1 TESSD
6 LLGGF
11 KPVDARV
18 PAGELSVRFVELFG
32 ATFSRKRNVKFE
44 ESVRKAV
51 QEGRW
56 KRAVILWKEAIR
68 LAKERIEGRVA
79 EGVEEYVLCFLG
91 GRRGQMD
98 GPRKRRKVDDR
109 MLQASQAAWEMFE
122 RDVDEF
128 DIQHTQ
134 DQGKFAFDFVEGP
147 LVRALRL
154 GHWVLLDEINL
165 ASSETLEC
173 VAALLNGPSA
183 SITLT
188 EKGSLEAVHRH
199 PDFRL
204 FACMN
209 PATDVGKKDLP
220 PNIRAR
226 FTEIDVPLPDQDRE
240 TLLHIVH
247 QYIGHCAVGDKA
259 AIMDVAEFYAAVKK
273 LVDERQL
280 ADGADR
286 RPHFSMRTLARALT
300 FAADVA
306 PSYGLRRALW
316 EGCLMAFTMVLA
328 GQSATIVIGL
338 AQKHILAGMR
348 NPKSVLSME
357 PAPPSSRSIN
367 DFVKFGPFYLER
379 GPLPEDPMED
389 YIMTPS
395 VEKKLVDLARIIL
408 TRRFP
413 VLIEGPTSSGKTS
426 AVQYLARRTGHH
438 FIRINN
444 HEHTDIQ
451 EYIGSYVSDPVTG
464 KLVFKD
470 GLLVHALRHGHW
482 IVLDELNLAPTEVLE
497 ALNRLLDDNRELV
510 ISETHEVVRPH
521 PHFMLFA
528 TQNPPGLYGGRK
540 VLSRAF
546 RNRFLEVHFQDVPQ
560 AELEVILC
568 QRCRIAPSYG
578 QRIVSVFHELQQRRQ
593 VGRVFESK
601 QGFATLRDLFRWAGR
616 DAVGYQELA
625 ENGYMLLAERA
636 RREEDK
642 LVVKEVIESVM
653 KVRIDEMALYDLH
666 RSKEF
671 EAYIGCPVPSSSQ
684 VIWTYAMRRLFVLVA
699 RALRFNEP
707 VLLVGETGS
716 GKTSVCQLYAEV
728 ISKHLHTLS
737 CHQNTETADAI
748 GGLRPARSR
757 FSLDPRTFQ
766 DAVSVLGRAGLLEV
780 PSDAQGLLARAD
792 EVLQTDIE
800 DSLRTSLLEL
810 RSTLLKSQ
818 ALFQWDDGPLLR
830 AMREGDVF
838 LLDEISLADDSVL
851 ERLNSVLEP
860 ERTIVLAERGGIGGE
875 YPVIHAAE
883 TFKLLATMNPGGD
896 YGKKE
901 LSPALRNRFTEI
913 WVPPV
918 DNPQDL
924 TIIINNSWRHEKL
937 RPFTAPLLAF
947 CHWLR
952 ARLDDNTVCTLR
964 DILAWV
970 AFSNAVFTRLEDAIH
985 VNEIFTVT
993 YSPESLQNLRNESAC
1008 KLDELVPY
1016 VENPSF
1022 TYDPSLYMQFGQFA
1036 IPRGPEVVSIDGFNL
1051 NAPTTRENVIR
1062 VARACQLEK
1071 PILLEGSPGV
1081 GKTSLVAALA
1091 KLAGYR
1097 LCRINLSDQTDL
1109 IDLFGSDLPA
1119 ESGAPGEFVW
1129 KDAEFLRA
1137 MQEGHWV
1144 LLDEMNLAPQTVLE
1158 GLNAILD
1165 HRGTV
1170 FVPELG
1176 RTFVRHPSFR
1186 VFAAQNPL
1194 HQGGGR
1200 KGLPKSFLDRF
1211 TKVYVKELTP
1221 EDLFII
1227 CREQLSGFDDQLL
1240 QGMITFNTLLSRAV
1254 VQQRL
1259 FGREGSPWE
1268 FNLRDIIRWVELLR
1282 ASGISDH
1289 PRHFLRTIYLS
1300 RFRDVEDRRKAQAI
1314 FNQVFPTPTSELLD
1328 TYIPPPIISFSHV
1341 QIGHFSAS
1349 RGNVVQQFRPT
1360 DFLQAHSAA
1369 LETIW
1374 ACIARSWPVIVTGQR
1389 DIGKTSLIRT
1399 LADLSGNHLDE
1410 VSVTGATDTSDILGG
1425 FEQVDQSAKMTSIVT
1440 RILELTE
1447 DIMRSIPGVKHRYPG
1462 QATLRNEMSSSPKT
1476 RITVLQAAS
1485 QLLAELSML
1494 ESNGPDFK
1502 PRWQRL
1508 HLAVLELSQAEVAAG
1523 RFEWVDGPLIQAM
1536 KKGHWLVLDA
1546 ANTCNP
1552 SVLDRL
1558 NSLCEPNGVLVL
1570 TERGLSR
1577 GEVEILKPHPN
1588 FRLFMT
1594 VDPQYGELSRAMR
1607 NRGLEVSLVPPFTR
1621 EDQYR
1626 VSAYHRLPNGVVSSH
1641 VDFEGRR
1648 RGILLNQGDEL
1659 STAIASANMT
1669 NDRISSMLATLAP
1682 VITTDVTSPL
1692 FTIVPFVMRALP
1704 RSVLPLLRH
1713 LLCTMP
1719 SASAIST
1726 IFGDPFLLDI
1736 TTALTRLWKEPI
1748 TGVARQL
1755 VDVLVSLR
1763 MLRGCTPVSN
1773 RYVLNRLM
1781 KSLVVDKVERGE
1793 QITALPVPVLPT
1805 VRDGKHSS
1813 NSLLKFRLLARTCA
1827 KASSVAQGDLSD
1839 RDVFDYSTAQVLAR
1853 YEGYERLKKPTASP
1867 RERFQTLALAT
1878 LPSSLIHGFEYMN
1891 VFNQIKSYLSDG
1903 FRKAELSPESAVSNS
1918 VSLLVELQAICEMRG
1933 HDPKIS
1939 SVAFARLIQIA
1950 LENHDDLRRFVPYQ
1964 HVIWTLENAAE
1975 IPENV
1980 VVTLLTLWLESLWN
1994 HEPTQTLNAEQYQDA
2009 FEGPSIIFRPTLLFS
2024 TLQKCTLTLDVSQ
2037 PNDRSI
2043 TFIPRTARSVHPAA
2057 LTISRPT
2064 MLHVPFPFPAI
2075 DSTLQPKLGDC
2086 KDLYIVHLKGLML
2099 AAQLSSSFS
2108 SFFDDHQ
2115 LQTLRRCRSGFSLDD
2130 TKTLLA
2136 TLDGAPFKPL
2146 RDAIQHLVP
2155 ALATDFAK
2163 APLTVA
2169 IARLGRCW
2177 VALSRVI
2184 LELIVP
2190 DIPLDPAAI
2199 LRRSTEFLQ
2208 EEIQTLTDQ
2217 ITLHGH
2223 LESRTVGN
2231 ETNPVISH
2239 LTVRAQ
2245 ERTALLQLRTG
2256 IPRQEQRIETELL
2269 LDGSIPIREASS
2281 PLRLGLRLARHAYG
2295 SAGTHL
2301 DNDSYVASLV
2311 AFPHIRSISTLL
2323 QAPISV
2329 GSGLPQRTT
2338 GDQAAWFHKPGV
2350 VFTSYEQA
2358 FRLWAIDRTRDEKKE
2373 QDLGSLYR
2381 GGTSSHD
2388 VDEEAEMEREFLEL
2402 FPTFED
2408 GLLDERSSAGAA
2420 KGASH
2425 HLSAQHR
2432 HQLLVLHLQLM
2443 DIDETH
2449 PYDSEEIRRSAL
2461 RSCLEAN
2468 IMSCSD
2474 LLDRD
2479 TLHLQVS
2486 LLQEYLGVIRNSC
2499 STRTKTSNFYVDPN
2513 IFEAKKALKVARSLR
2528 SRIVTILREWP
2539 DQMILQHLLTRCDV
2553 VLALDLNSPV
2563 AKLLSALEN
2572 LLLQTEDWEMYA
2584 HREVSLTDDRQ
2595 AITNLIVEWRRLEL
2609 SSWKSLLDSQCQ
2621 LFVDAVAEYWFHL
2634 YELLIRGP
2642 LNAVGEDSGNLS
2654 KYLQQMPYL
2663 LDDFMRTS
2671 SLGQFHAR
2679 LKLLKSFETLIGHM
2693 LENSATQSTALRSV
2707 MPIVHF
2713 SWRFFHLYLP
2723 QLSQSLEDQ
2732 RRSLEKEV
2740 DTLIRL
2746 ASWREVN
2753 VQALKQSARKT
2764 HHQLYKVIR
2773 KFRDALRQPV
2783 AQKLSSLLIESTEGA
2798 RQPELLM
2805 CHRIHGHPFSRPFL
2819 PNTTISAPPSSAHL
2833 GNLVKLFGKFH
2844 SYVDGR
2850 IRRFL
2855 AQRTAYDVEQ
2865 LSINIIL
2872 RAKDLAGQT
2881 VPEGLN
2887 KEQREKYRKGLLT
2900 RKRKA
2905 WSDLL
2910 KELKR
2915 GGLAYRLKT
2924 DTASKLGDES
2934 WIRGQPLMPSSNI
2947 IAAERGEVYFDRLR
2961 GCLPVLRK
2969 ALLDHHSDINTRDL
2983 SRGICLTE
2991 SGFALALETRST
3003 LAHVLSNHAILQH
3016 QTSRLRA
3023 IADSSVLARIESLE
3037 KVEQLRLALSLT
3049 ASALEEL
3056 TEAIRVFGR
3065 TEETTDVAPLLHECQ
3080 ALSLLSHTS
3089 RDRVTDLLARGRSV
3103 MREILLGD
3111 EYTTV
3116 VEASHLLVSL
3126 PTRLDEMTSSFP
3138 HLAHVLV
3145 PTAQWVRDQGTFS
3158 FPEIS
3163 APHID
3168 PTSGIDTLINT
3179 LLVTV
3184 QNMLGKVPD
3193 LSSPTTTVSSSDQ
3206 PADNYIHNGAR
3217 DASVFTSLLDLP
3229 SITERISQVS
3239 AGLLLLP
3246 YEPLQAALKRMLP
3259 FLHYFLDFSGE
3270 LLENQARWTT
3280 ELLKLDYVVCSVLH
3294 TLATRGFCIPPETEG
3309 DETAKSEEGKGLEGT
3324 GIGEGAGAENV
3335 SKEIT
3340 DESQV
3345 EGLQGEGNDMEKGEG
3360 NGDENAIEMNEP
3372 FEGEMEDV
3380 EDDED
3385 GDGEEESPEDAEGP
3399 DEQLGKLDQA
3409 DPNKVD
3415 EKLWGDEPGEDGED
3429 QQEELQQD
3437 RSGQASDESNV
3448 VAKGRESAKS
3458 NKKEE
3463 ATKETTNT
3471 TDECEE
3477 EDEEDMQ
3484 EEERGSPNAAGAPM
3498 DEYIP
3503 DANTLDLPEDMN
3515 LDNDKEGGCESDM
3528 NESMAEVE
3536 DEDTPTD
3543 EDTRKP
3549 DINES
3554 HNPSTADDETYS
3566 NGGPPHATEEPM
3578 DEMDTDGGDEK
3589 QEANAV
3595 AQPDLMRDNGDAGMT
3610 GRSSQLQDSTT
3621 HAQKETASSHAQ
3633 EGTIGEESAAETE
3646 QRSSDA
3652 PASQPEPQV
3661 SSEPAPTQVIPE
3673 VGSDSDASRS
3683 GPAYAQRAPTSAPRS
3698 DPLRKLGD
3706 VLKEIQQ
3713 RFDEIFSA
3721 PEQTRPQERAPKSD
3735 DAEQVM
3741 YEHDENEDGIQALG
3755 HSTEEPVAKLKE
3767 LTLVEKNPEEHEVVA
3782 IDAPVSEI
3790 VEARD
3795 VAMEHLHAGR
3805 TAHQMDVDLE
3815 GAIAHTERDKAMQGA
3830 STQAPV
3836 DKFSTRTTEDE
3847 SEAELP
3853 SVTNEVVRATLES
3866 LTSSPDTA
3874 DVSAYI
3880 QLWTLYTSL
3889 IMPLSIALCESLR
3902 LILAPTLA
3910 TRLRGDFRTGK
3921 RLNMRRVIA
3930 WVASE
3935 YTKDRIWLRR
3945 VKPSARAYQVLLAVD
3960 DSASMRGGGG
3970 GAVHL
3975 AYQTVVLVAQA
3986 LGRLEAGEVGV
3997 ARFGAGW
4004 ELVRGFGEGARDWGS
4019 SPVLGGRVLSAL
4031 TILEGSLGVLETAR
4045 EAAGSRGATKDL
4057 WQLEIIISDGI
4068 CQEHERLRRALRRAR
4083 SMRVLVVFIVLDAL
4097 NEGSSTLLPDAS
4109 NTTATASSAA
4119 SGSQSSILAL
4129 NQVSYRQSPTTGQ
4142 MELTMERYL
4151 DSFPFEYYVVL
4162 RDVEALPRVLADTLR
4177 EFFEK
4182 LSTGEVALEY
4192 LRVLSRQAEYGEG
4205 TETRQVFDHIPSPR
4219 TRAWRDNWT
4228 TTTEVLARV
4237 WSHLF
4242 NRWLVFLAAVRPL
4255 KYSITMD
4262 SPPETNDVFSLS
4274 DQLLAERL
4282 HFVKEVPSSSSVL
4295 VRTSLTNTP
4304 FKIGFGN
4311 WGSVWLCRPK
4321 SSSRKQRDIE
4331 VAVKLVHR
4339 SKTPTTAARVRSLW
4353 NEMKIVRSF
4362 KHDPHPSIIPFHSFI
4377 ITPSYALITMAYLP
4391 TLVPVEVSE
4400 PRAREWFRSL
4410 LSGVHFLHTR
4420 GVVHNDIKPAN
4431 ILLSQA
4437 NVPVL
4442 VDFGFA
4448 EKYDVQSPKAFHS
4461 NLTYG
4466 TPEYLSPER
4475 ARGMPHDTRKSD
4487 VWSLGVTF
4495 FEILVGRTPFEYEE
4509 GEAFEKK
4516 EDLERYWDR
4525 TMRGKWVGSYSISKA
4540 IERFL
4545 KRMIVPN
4552 ADLRCTTTELLL
4564 DGYWEN
4570 PSLGMSNAK
4579 AGHTLRDVSKEK
4591 TKNKDKDTSMTRLL
4605 DISLPWSE
4613 SRSASR
4619 SPASA
4624 SRPVSRPESRMASRS
4639 MSRAGTA
4646 TPTSATRSRV
4656 PSCDSDEFT
4665 DFAKVD
4671 APADEPMSKSQPRLR
4686 TLPGITTRGQVPGQG
4701 RKLSTVQGSPV
4712 VKPVKRID
4720 ENVQQDPAAEKENT
4734 AHNRSANDSANAK
4747 SPRLLP
4753 LRSVSSL
4760 RKPLGP
4766 RQPSP
4771 RSGLGTTSPPTAAS
4785 PGAAEQERRRPLR
4798 QLSHSPDRHLVHRD
4812 SLTTAS
4818 SHAIGGVTTTRD
4830 ASPVHVALFPP
4841 TPTASTT
4848 TTTSASKQLS
4858 GRPPRSRAR
4867 ALVDLTGFARNV
4879 DLSAHG
4885 VGAGAASKRPPK
4897 VKSGRTRDQGAKGK
4911 YDIGV
4916 ENDSSA
4922 VSYTNVR
4929 AGVVTRKDVDKENLM
4944 RTTPPTI
4951 PARGQVFGDTVE
4963 SRVPF
4968 GTPGVQNQSQNQSH
4982 CQLSFH
4988 PLAKSTPKD
4997 HDVTNVSVSLSALAN
5012 LSIGTNVT
5020 RGSVKDRMMDWEKE
5034 RARLREMN
5042 RASTVLSR
5050 SCSDSVTTSVSDD
5063 INDPKDSDSE
5073 VEAEVEAEAEAQG
5086 HAIVMEHEP
5095 NPEVQKPDEVV
5106 KTGSNSHNKPELVG
5120 QKSMQTM
5127 HTATT
5132 MISSTSGLATSTLTG
5147 GSGPANAEKGQIE
5160 VAAIAV
5166 RASAQILSSCNG
5178 SLSALAP
5185 DQKTPG
5191 QDRQRVRK
5199 SVEVLKSVDDKG
5211 VRLYKSST
5219 LAQLT
5224 GRTTPAWCPT
5234 PEPIAIDF
5242 ESRRSGEGRFSWE
5255 NIRSEEE
5262 IAMDRMNLWI
5272 QSVEKVVEE
5281 TRQNFASTSIAEPT
5295 ALPLVPVS
5303 RSSSQNNHLRQSQRN
5318 NNNSNTTR
5326 SSRLPRR
5333 HLPANQIF
5341 AETTDPNAPLS
5352 PACGDLSMSFSY
5364 IDAPES
5370 SCPVLPTLS
5379 VLCQTPPRQRRATIS
5394 TRSPAEQRNKSGEDD
5409 MLSVGTPSKRREK
5422 SRSHGNLDRH
5432 IRDVAKLEMELN
5444 ANTSQ
5449 KQAAP
5454 RLSAVLDRNNLNDD
5468 LTASPYHVEPYPPRG
5483 SGEGQNVPPS
5493 PERRRLEG
5501 VYDRFLMAT
5510 TGVKRVGKGYQS
5522 DNFRPLQNTT
5532 PSDTGKLPA
5541 SHARTFGVFG
5551 TGKRQMPPPVSS
5563 DDVWCCPSSIDEL
5576 GFTTCSN
5583 TTGTAP
5589 RMSKDD
5595 SKNTAALVRR
5605 AIKAIVPG
5613 RTVSRR
5619 LSRTLVA

>member
-1 TESSD
+1 MTTTKELLGVLSRCLAEPSLTNIVADLFRPLLIDLCARWLERGSNEEEEKKFVAFCLLIENHEELFPVLYAFLRQPHLDRGPLAFVEGDLLSIPALDITRLQRLLLAYYRLLRGNRLLPSELLWPASALSALFASQTPHLDPAVKYLAIRCYALHTGMAEVERSKFEREVFGEEVEKGKKEFGMAYDPSGSGKEVVVDARVMPVLEMKRIHEVRSAMMIPHDFHALEEGDVSQSISESDLSPWVVNVHGVLMLKSSPTPIPPSQVVFTPSAVCALRSLSMHVSLRLPTLISSPPSSGKSLFLTHLASMLYPNVKDQIVTVYLADTSLDPRSLLGSYVSSPTRLGTFEWKDGVVVRAMKEGKWLVFEDIDKGSMEVLGLIKPLAESMGPGKWIGGRARIEVPNREKVYAAEGFAVFATRSVLLVGGTASGTKIPEPTFYGASKFSEVVVDVPSVKEVRMIVSERFPEIVPVVRRAIVRMWMAIMGVGTTVSVVPIGLRELEKFFTRMRSLVPSLDTAMEVDGGADEDEGGDGEGITLPSIFPNLAVREEMYLEARDVFFGGGVLTGPARAHQERVALVVAEHLGLDEDRRKWILQSRAPTFGVEKDVNGDTTDVRVGRARLPARAKKATVLITSPTRPFALHKPALRLLSRIATAVSFCEPILLTGETGTGKTSAITHLATLLRRPLVSLNLSHQTESSD

-44 ESVRKAV
+44 ESMRKAV

-79 EGVEEYVLCFLG
+79 EGVEEEAGVG
-91 GRRGQMD
+91 EMD

-134 DQGKFAFDFVEGP
+134 GQGKFAFDFVEGP
-147 LVRALRL
+147 LVRALRV
-154 GHWVLLDEINL
+154 GDWVLLDEINL

-173 VAALLNGPSA
+173 VTALLNGPTA

-188 EKGSLEAVHRH
+188 EKGSLEAVPRH

-226 FTEIDVPLPDQDRE
+226 FTEIDVPPPDQDRE

-259 AIMDVAEFYAAVKK
+259 TIMDVAEFYAAVKK
-273 LVDERQL
+273 LVDERRL
-280 ADGADR
+280 ADGADC

-306 PSYGLRRALW
+306 HSYGLRRALW
-316 EGCLMAFTMVLA
+316 EGCLMAFTMVLD
-328 GQSATIVIGL
+328 GQSATVVIGL

-357 PAPPSSRSIN
+357 PAPPPSRPIN

-528 TQNPPGLYGGRK
+528 TQNPPGLYAGRK

-653 KVRIDEMALYDLH
+653 KVRIDEMALYD
-666 RSKEF
+666 RRPSKEF

-728 ISKHLHTLS
+728 MSRHLHTLS
-737 CHQNTETADAI
+737 CHQNTETADVI
-748 GGLRPARSR
+748 GGLRPVRSR

-766 DAVSVLGRAGLLEV
+766 DAVAVLGRVGLLEV

-792 EVLQTDIE
+792 EVLKADIE

-818 ALFQWDDGPLLR
+818 ALFQWHDGPLLR

-924 TIIINNSWRHEKL
+924 TIIVNNSWRHEKL
-937 RPFTAPLLAF
+937 RPFTEPLLAF

-970 AFSNAVFTRLEDAIH
+970 AFSNAVFTRREDAIH
-985 VNEIFTVT
+985 VNEIFHHAAYMTFLDGLGSLSQTVT

-1022 TYDPSLYMQFGQFA
+1022 TYDPSLYMQLGQFA

-1051 NAPTTRENVIR
+1051 NAPTTRENREVL
-1062 VARACQLEK
+1062 V
-1071 PILLEGSPGV
+1071 S
-1081 GKTSLVAALA
+1081 GKTSLVTALA

-1119 ESGAPGEFVW
+1119 GSGAPGEFVW

-1221 EDLFII
+1221 EDLLII
-1227 CREQLSGFDDQLL
+1227 CREQFSGFDDQLL
-1240 QGMITFNTLLSRAV
+1240 QGMITFNTLLNRAV

-1268 FNLRDIIRWVELLR
+1268 FNLRDIMRWGELLR

-1300 RFRDVEDRRKAQAI
+1300 RFRDLEDRRKAQAI
-1314 FNQVFPTPTSELLD
+1314 FNEVFPTPTSELLD

-1360 DFLQAHSAA
+1360 DFLQVHSAA

-1374 ACIARSWPVIVTGQR
+1374 ACITRSWPVIVTGQR
-1389 DIGKTSLIRT
+1389 DVGKTSLIRT
-1399 LADLSGNHLDE
+1399 LADLSGNPLDE
-1410 VSVTGATDTSDILGG
+1410 VSVTGATDISDILGG

-1440 RILELTE
+1440 QILELTE

-1462 QATLRNEMSSSPKT
+1462 QATLRSEMSSSLKT

-1494 ESNGPDFK
+1494 ESNDPDFK

-1508 HLAVLELSQAEVAAG
+1508 HLAVLELSQMEVATG

-1570 TERGLSR
+1570 TERGLSH

-1607 NRGLEVSLVPPFTR
+1607 NRGLEVSLVPPFTP

-1626 VSAYHRLPNGVVSSH
+1626 VSAYYRLPNGVVSSH

-1648 RGILLNQGDEL
+1648 RGILLSQGDKL
-1659 STAIASANMT
+1659 STAIASANMS
-1669 NDRISSMLATLAP
+1669 NDSISSMFATLAP

-1713 LLCTMP
+1713 LLCTMLP
-1719 SASAIST
+1719 ASAIST

-1736 TTALTRLWKEPI
+1736 TAALTRLWKEPI
-1748 TGVARQL
+1748 IGVAQQL

-1773 RYVLNRLM
+1773 RHVLNRLM
-1781 KSLVVDKVERGE
+1781 KCSHWMISWSAHRVLAFVVDKVERGE
-1793 QITALPVPVLPT
+1793 QITPSSSRLPT
-1805 VRDGKHSS
+1805 VVTESIQAILVEVQAVSKNLCESFICGAGDFQIEDFSISVK
-1813 NSLLKFRLLARTCA
+1813 LLGLSRRLRRVLT
-1827 KASSVAQGDLSD
+1827 G
-1839 RDVFDYSTAQVLAR
+1839 DVFDYSTAQVLAR
-1853 YEGYERLKKPTASP
+1853 SISTALENHSHTYDRVASASTIFDTAISSSSGLGLMAVWSQLRNDGMIELGPLAIHQLEYDLQIRGYEGLKTSP

-1878 LPSSLIHGFEYMN
+1878 LSSSLIHGFEYMN
-1891 VFNQIKSYLSDG
+1891 VFKQIKSYISDG
-1903 FRKAELSPESAVSNS
+1903 FQKAELSPESAVSNS

-1939 SVAFARLIQIA
+1939 SVAFARLIQTA

-1964 HVIWTLENAAE
+1964 HVIWTLESAAE

-1980 VVTLLTLWLESLWN
+1980 AATLLTLWLESLWN
-1994 HEPTQTLNAEQYQDA
+1994 HGATQTLNAEQYQDA

-2024 TLQKCTLTLDVSQ
+2024 TLQKCQTTGVSLSSLEQHEVSIQQHLQSVVQQCYTCRSRFQQLT
-2037 PNDRSI
+2037 
-2043 TFIPRTARSVHPAA
+2043 A
-2057 LTISRPT
+2057 LFNQS
-2064 MLHVPFPFPAI
+2064 LAI
-2075 DSTLQPKLGDC
+2075 
-2086 KDLYIVHLKGLML
+2086 L
-2099 AAQLSSSFS
+2099 ASSFS

-2115 LQTLRRCRSGFSLDD
+2115 LQILRRLQN
-2130 TKTLLA
+2130 
-2136 TLDGAPFKPL
+2136 APFKPL

-2163 APLTVA
+2163 APRTVA
-2169 IARLGRCW
+2169 IAHLGRCW

-2184 LELIVP
+2184 LDLIIP

-2208 EEIQTLTDQ
+2208 EEIQILTDQ

-2245 ERTALLQLRTG
+2245 ESTALLQLRTG
-2256 IPRQEQRIETELL
+2256 IPDRNNVSRLNFFWTEVSQFVKQVLQYSRIDDLLASMESNSASTFSREDVVQDSISKFVLRLTGSAFDSRAMPMAL
-2269 LDGSIPIREASS
+2269 LD
-2281 PLRLGLRLARHAYG
+2281 
-2295 SAGTHL
+2295 THV

-2329 GSGLPQRTT
+2329 GGGVSTAEHLLITVATAADYRRSGGLVPPAR
-2338 GDQAAWFHKPGV
+2338 V

-2388 VDEEAEMEREFLEL
+2388 ADGEAEMEREFLEL

-2408 GLLDERSSAGAA
+2408 GLLDERSSASAA
-2420 KGASH
+2420 KGVSH

-2449 PYDSEEIRRSAL
+2449 PYDFEKIRHSAL

-2468 IMSCSD
+2468 IMSCSE

-2486 LLQEYLGVIRNSC
+2486 LLQEHLAVIRNSC
-2499 STRTKTSNFYVDPN
+2499 STRTKTSSFYVDPN
-2513 IFEAKKALKVARSLR
+2513 IFEARKALKVLRSLR

-2584 HREVSLTDDRQ
+2584 HREISLTDDRQ

-2707 MPIVHF
+2707 MRIVHF

-2723 QLSQSLEDQ
+2723 QLSQSLGDQ

-2740 DTLIRL
+2740 DALIRL
-2746 ASWREVN
+2746 ASWRDVN
-2753 VQALKQSARKT
+2753 IQALKQSARKT
-2764 HHQLYKVIR
+2764 HHQLYKIIR

-2783 AQKLSSLLIESTEGA
+2783 AQKLSSLFTESTEGA

-2819 PNTTISAPPSSAHL
+2819 PNTTISVPPSSAHL
-2833 GNLVKLFGKFH
+2833 GNLGKIFGKFH
-2844 SYVDGR
+2844 SYIDGR
-2850 IRRFL
+2850 IRQFL
-2855 AQRTAYDVEQ
+2855 AQQTAHDVEQ

-2872 RAKDLAGQT
+2872 RVKDLASQS

-2887 KEQREKYRKGLLT
+2887 KEKREKYRKGLLA

-2934 WIRGQPLMPSSNI
+2934 WVRGQPLMPSSNI
-2947 IAAERGEVYFDRLR
+2947 LAAERGEVYFDRLR

-2969 ALLDHHSDINTRDL
+2969 ALLDHHSDVNTREL

-3003 LAHVLSNHAILQH
+3003 LAHVLSNYAMLQH

-3023 IADSSVLARIESLE
+3023 IADSSVLARIESFD

-3049 ASALEEL
+3049 TRALEEL

-3065 TEETTDVAPLLHECQ
+3065 TEETTDVAPLLYECQ
-3080 ALSLLSHTS
+3080 ALSSLSHIS
-3089 RDRVTDLLARGRSV
+3089 RDRVTDLLARSRSV
-3103 MREILLGD
+3103 MREILLGE

-3145 PTAQWVRDQGTFS
+3145 PTAQWVRDQGTFA

-3163 APHID
+3163 TPHID
-3168 PTSGIDTLINT
+3168 PTSDLAA
-3179 LLVTV
+3179 V
-3184 QNMLGKVPD
+3184 QNMLRKVPD
-3193 LSSPTTTVSSSDQ
+3193 LSSPTTTISSSDE

-3217 DASVFTSLLDLP
+3217 DTSVFTSLLDLP

-3246 YEPLQAALKRMLP
+3246 HEPLQAALKRMLP

-3270 LLENQARWTT
+3270 LLESQARWTA

-3294 TLATRGFCIPPETEG
+3294 TLATRGFCIPPETEEG
-3309 DETAKSEEGKGLEGT
+3309 DDTTGSEEGRGLEGT

-3345 EGLQGEGNDMEKGEG
+3345 EGLQGEGNDTERGEG
-3360 NGDENAIEMNEP
+3360 KGDENAIEMNEP

-3385 GDGEEESPEDAEGP
+3385 GDGEEESPEDGEGP
-3399 DEQLGKLDQA
+3399 DEQLGKLDRA

-3415 EKLWGDEPGEDGED
+3415 EKLWGDEPGEDEED

-3437 RSGQASDESNV
+3437 RSGQASDESDV

-3458 NKKEE
+3458 NKKKEE
-3463 ATKETTNT
+3463 ATKETKNT
-3471 TDECEE
+3471 ADKCEE
-3477 EDEEDMQ
+3477 EGEEDVQ

-3498 DEYIP
+3498 DEHIP

-3515 LDNDKEGGCESDM
+3515 LDNDKEGGCDSDM
-3528 NESMAEVE
+3528 DESVAEVE
-3536 DEDTPTD
+3536 DEDTHTD
-3543 EDTRKP
+3543 EDTGKP

-3554 HNPSTADDETYS
+3554 HDPSTADDETYS

-3578 DEMDTDGGDEK
+3578 DEMDIDGGDEK

-3610 GRSSQLQDSTT
+3610 GRTSQLQDGTT
-3621 HAQKETASSHAQ
+3621 NAQKETASSHAQ
-3633 EGTIGEESAAETE
+3633 EGTIGEKSAAETT
-3646 QRSSDA
+3646 QRSSDV
-3652 PASQPEPQV
+3652 PASQPEPQA
-3661 SSEPAPTQVIPE
+3661 SSGPAPTQVTPE

-3683 GPAYAQRAPTSAPRS
+3683 GPAYAQRAPTSAPGS

-3713 RFDEIFSA
+3713 RFDEIFNA
-3721 PEQTRPQERAPKSD
+3721 PEQTYPQERAPKSD

-3767 LTLVEKNPEEHEVVA
+3767 LTLVEKNPEEHELVA
-3782 IDAPVSEI
+3782 IDAPVSET

-3815 GAIAHTERDKAMQGA
+3815 GAIAHTERDKAMRSA

-3853 SVTNEVVRATLES
+3853 SVTNEVVRAALES
-3866 LTSSPDTA
+3866 LTSCPDTA
-3874 DVSAYI
+3874 DVSVYT

-3986 LGRLEAGEVGV
+3986 LGRLEAGEVGI

-4031 TILEGSLGVLETAR
+4031 TFRQQRTDVAGFLEGSLGVLETAR
-4045 EAAGSRGATKDL
+4045 EAAGSRGAAKDL

-4097 NEGSSTLLPDAS
+4097 NEDSSTLLPGAS
-4109 NTTATASSAA
+4109 NTTATASSATA
-4119 SGSQSSILAL
+4119 GSQSSILAL

-4182 LSTGEVALEY
+4182 V
-4192 LRVLSRQAEYGEG
+4192 
-4205 TETRQVFDHIPSPR
+4205 
-4219 TRAWRDNWT
+4219 
-4228 TTTEVLARV
+4228 
-4237 WSHLF
+4237 
-4242 NRWLVFLAAVRPL
+4242 
-4255 KYSITMD
+4255 
-4262 SPPETNDVFSLS
+4262 
-4274 DQLLAERL
+4274 
-4282 HFVKEVPSSSSVL
+4282 
-4295 VRTSLTNTP
+4295 
-4304 FKIGFGN
+4304 
-4311 WGSVWLCRPK
+4311 
-4321 SSSRKQRDIE
+4321 
-4331 VAVKLVHR
+4331 
-4339 SKTPTTAARVRSLW
+4339 
-4353 NEMKIVRSF
+4353 NE
-4362 KHDPHPSIIPFHSFI
+4362 
-4377 ITPSYALITMAYLP
+4377 
-4391 TLVPVEVSE
+4391 E
-4400 PRAREWFRSL
+4400 
-4410 LSGVHFLHTR
+4410 
-4420 GVVHNDIKPAN
+4420 
-4431 ILLSQA
+4431 
-4437 NVPVL
+4437 
-4442 VDFGFA
+4442 
-4448 EKYDVQSPKAFHS
+4448 
-4461 NLTYG
+4461 
-4466 TPEYLSPER
+4466 
-4475 ARGMPHDTRKSD
+4475 
-4487 VWSLGVTF
+4487 
-4495 FEILVGRTPFEYEE
+4495 
-4509 GEAFEKK
+4509 
-4516 EDLERYWDR
+4516 
-4525 TMRGKWVGSYSISKA
+4525 
-4540 IERFL
+4540 
-4545 KRMIVPN
+4545 
-4552 ADLRCTTTELLL
+4552 
-4564 DGYWEN
+4564 
-4570 PSLGMSNAK
+4570 
-4579 AGHTLRDVSKEK
+4579 
-4591 TKNKDKDTSMTRLL
+4591 
-4605 DISLPWSE
+4605 
-4613 SRSASR
+4613 
-4619 SPASA
+4619 
-4624 SRPVSRPESRMASRS
+4624 
-4639 MSRAGTA
+4639 
-4646 TPTSATRSRV
+4646 
-4656 PSCDSDEFT
+4656 
-4665 DFAKVD
+4665 
-4671 APADEPMSKSQPRLR
+4671 
-4686 TLPGITTRGQVPGQG
+4686 
-4701 RKLSTVQGSPV
+4701 
-4712 VKPVKRID
+4712 
-4720 ENVQQDPAAEKENT
+4720 
-4734 AHNRSANDSANAK
+4734 
-4747 SPRLLP
+4747 
-4753 LRSVSSL
+4753 
-4760 RKPLGP
+4760 
-4766 RQPSP
+4766 
-4771 RSGLGTTSPPTAAS
+4771 
-4785 PGAAEQERRRPLR
+4785 
-4798 QLSHSPDRHLVHRD
+4798 
-4812 SLTTAS
+4812 
-4818 SHAIGGVTTTRD
+4818 
-4830 ASPVHVALFPP
+4830 
-4841 TPTASTT
+4841 
-4848 TTTSASKQLS
+4848 
-4858 GRPPRSRAR
+4858 
-4867 ALVDLTGFARNV
+4867 
-4879 DLSAHG
+4879 
-4885 VGAGAASKRPPK
+4885 
-4897 VKSGRTRDQGAKGK
+4897 
-4911 YDIGV
+4911 
-4916 ENDSSA
+4916 
-4922 VSYTNVR
+4922 
-4929 AGVVTRKDVDKENLM
+4929 
-4944 RTTPPTI
+4944 
-4951 PARGQVFGDTVE
+4951 
-4963 SRVPF
+4963 
-4968 GTPGVQNQSQNQSH
+4968 
-4982 CQLSFH
+4982 
-4988 PLAKSTPKD
+4988 
-4997 HDVTNVSVSLSALAN
+4997 
-5012 LSIGTNVT
+5012 
-5020 RGSVKDRMMDWEKE
+5020 
-5034 RARLREMN
+5034 
-5042 RASTVLSR
+5042 
-5050 SCSDSVTTSVSDD
+5050 
-5063 INDPKDSDSE
+5063 
-5073 VEAEVEAEAEAQG
+5073 
-5086 HAIVMEHEP
+5086 
-5095 NPEVQKPDEVV
+5095 
-5106 KTGSNSHNKPELVG
+5106 
-5120 QKSMQTM
+5120 
-5127 HTATT
+5127 
-5132 MISSTSGLATSTLTG
+5132 
-5147 GSGPANAEKGQIE
+5147 
-5160 VAAIAV
+5160 
-5166 RASAQILSSCNG
+5166 
-5178 SLSALAP
+5178 
-5185 DQKTPG
+5185 
-5191 QDRQRVRK
+5191 
-5199 SVEVLKSVDDKG
+5199 
-5211 VRLYKSST
+5211 
-5219 LAQLT
+5219 
-5224 GRTTPAWCPT
+5224 
-5234 PEPIAIDF
+5234 
-5242 ESRRSGEGRFSWE
+5242 
-5255 NIRSEEE
+5255 
-5262 IAMDRMNLWI
+5262 
-5272 QSVEKVVEE
+5272 
-5281 TRQNFASTSIAEPT
+5281 
-5295 ALPLVPVS
+5295 
-5303 RSSSQNNHLRQSQRN
+5303 
-5318 NNNSNTTR
+5318 
-5326 SSRLPRR
+5326 
-5333 HLPANQIF
+5333 
-5341 AETTDPNAPLS
+5341 
-5352 PACGDLSMSFSY
+5352 
-5364 IDAPES
+5364 
-5370 SCPVLPTLS
+5370 
-5379 VLCQTPPRQRRATIS
+5379 
-5394 TRSPAEQRNKSGEDD
+5394 
-5409 MLSVGTPSKRREK
+5409 
-5422 SRSHGNLDRH
+5422 
-5432 IRDVAKLEMELN
+5432 
-5444 ANTSQ
+5444 
-5449 KQAAP
+5449 
-5454 RLSAVLDRNNLNDD
+5454 
-5468 LTASPYHVEPYPPRG
+5468 
-5483 SGEGQNVPPS
+5483 
-5493 PERRRLEG
+5493 
-5501 VYDRFLMAT
+5501 
-5510 TGVKRVGKGYQS
+5510 
-5522 DNFRPLQNTT
+5522 
-5532 PSDTGKLPA
+5532 
-5541 SHARTFGVFG
+5541 
-5551 TGKRQMPPPVSS
+5551 
-5563 DDVWCCPSSIDEL
+5563 
-5576 GFTTCSN
+5576 
-5583 TTGTAP
+5583 
-5589 RMSKDD
+5589 
-5595 SKNTAALVRR
+5595 
-5605 AIKAIVPG
+5605 
-5613 RTVSRR
+5613 
-5619 LSRTLVA
+5619 

>member
-1 TESSD
+1 MALSSEAFDNAFYDPLTINLAKQMRALVAFSSTQSAGASSPLLSLLSSLSTSMTTTKESLGVLSRCLAEPSLTNIVADLFRPLLIDLCARWLGRGSDEEEENKFIAFCLLIENHEELFPVLYAFLRQPHLDRGPLAFVEGDLLSIPALDITRLQRLLLAYYRLLRANRLLPSELLWPAFALSALFASQTPHLDPAVKYLAIRCYALHTGMAEVDRLKFEREVFGEEVEKGKKEFDMVYDLSGSGKEEVVDARVMPVLEMKRIHEVRSAMMMPHDFHALEEGDVSQCISESDLSPWVVNIHGVLMLKSSPTPLPPSQVVFTPSAICALRSLAMHVSLRLPTLISSPPSSGKSLFLTHLASMLYPNVKDQIVTVHLADTSLDPRSLLGSYVSSPTRLGTFEWKDGVVVRAMKEGKWLVFEDIDKGSMEVLGLIKPLAESMGPGKWIGGRARIVVPNREKVYAAEGFAVFATRSVLLVSGTANGTKIPEPTFYGASKFSEVVVDVPSVREVRMIVSERFPEIVPVIRRAIVRMWMAIMGVGTTVSTVPIGLRELEKFFTRVRGLVLSLDTAMEVDSGADEGEGGDGEGIILPSIFPNIAVREEMYLEARDVFFGGGALTGPARAHQERVALVVAEHLGLDEDRRKWVLQGCGPTFGVEKDVNGDTTDVHVGRARLPARAEKATMLITSPTRPFALHKPALRLLSRIATAVSFCEPILLTGETGTGKTSAITHLATLLRRPLVSLNLSHQTESSD

-68 LAKERIEGRVA
+68 LAKERIEGRVT
-79 EGVEEYVLCFLG
+79 EGVEEEAGVG
-91 GRRGQMD
+91 KME

-985 VNEIFTVT
+985 VNEIFHHAAYMTFLDGLGSLSQTVT

-1755 VDVLVSLR
+1755 VDVLPLDDFTVCPPCSRCMEYQQAHLLR
-1763 MLRGCTPVSN
+1763 LQI
-1773 RYVLNRLM
+1773 LDFFAA
-1781 KSLVVDKVERGE
+1781 LVVDKVERGE
-1793 QITALPVPVLPT
+1793 QITPTGSSLPT
-1805 VRDGKHSS
+1805 VVTESIQAILVEVQAASK
-1813 NSLLKFRLLARTCA
+1813 SLCESFICGTGTFQIEDFSISVKLLGLARRLRRVLT
-1827 KASSVAQGDLSD
+1827 G
-1839 RDVFDYSTAQVLAR
+1839 DVFDYSTAQVLAR
-1853 YEGYERLKKPTASP
+1853 SISTVLENHPHTYDRVASASTIFDTAISSSSGLGLMAIWSELRNDRMIELGPLTIHQLEYDLQIRGYERLKTSP

-2024 TLQKCTLTLDVSQ
+2024 TLQKCQTTGVSLSSLEQHEVSIQQHLQSVVQQCYTCRSRFQQLT
-2037 PNDRSI
+2037 
-2043 TFIPRTARSVHPAA
+2043 A
-2057 LTISRPT
+2057 LFNQS
-2064 MLHVPFPFPAI
+2064 LAI
-2075 DSTLQPKLGDC
+2075 
-2086 KDLYIVHLKGLML
+2086 
-2099 AAQLSSSFS
+2099 LSSSFS

-2256 IPRQEQRIETELL
+2256 IPDRNNVSRLSFFWTEVSQFVKQVLQYSRIDDLL
-2269 LDGSIPIREASS
+2269 ASLESNSTSTFSREDVVQDSISKFVLRLTGLYPEYNDIVQILRFAFSQ
-2281 PLRLGLRLARHAYG
+2281 LRLGLRLARHAYG

-2329 GSGLPQRTT
+2329 GSGVTRAEHLLITIAAAADYRRSGGLVPQ
-2338 GDQAAWFHKPGV
+2338 AGV

-4031 TILEGSLGVLETAR
+4031 TFRQQRTDVAGFLEGSLGVLETAR

-4182 LSTGEVALEY
+4182 V
-4192 LRVLSRQAEYGEG
+4192 
-4205 TETRQVFDHIPSPR
+4205 
-4219 TRAWRDNWT
+4219 
-4228 TTTEVLARV
+4228 
-4237 WSHLF
+4237 
-4242 NRWLVFLAAVRPL
+4242 
-4255 KYSITMD
+4255 
-4262 SPPETNDVFSLS
+4262 
-4274 DQLLAERL
+4274 
-4282 HFVKEVPSSSSVL
+4282 
-4295 VRTSLTNTP
+4295 
-4304 FKIGFGN
+4304 
-4311 WGSVWLCRPK
+4311 
-4321 SSSRKQRDIE
+4321 
-4331 VAVKLVHR
+4331 
-4339 SKTPTTAARVRSLW
+4339 
-4353 NEMKIVRSF
+4353 NE
-4362 KHDPHPSIIPFHSFI
+4362 
-4377 ITPSYALITMAYLP
+4377 A
-4391 TLVPVEVSE
+4391 
-4400 PRAREWFRSL
+4400 
-4410 LSGVHFLHTR
+4410 
-4420 GVVHNDIKPAN
+4420 
-4431 ILLSQA
+4431 
-4437 NVPVL
+4437 
-4442 VDFGFA
+4442 
-4448 EKYDVQSPKAFHS
+4448 
-4461 NLTYG
+4461 
-4466 TPEYLSPER
+4466 
-4475 ARGMPHDTRKSD
+4475 
-4487 VWSLGVTF
+4487 
-4495 FEILVGRTPFEYEE
+4495 
-4509 GEAFEKK
+4509 
-4516 EDLERYWDR
+4516 
-4525 TMRGKWVGSYSISKA
+4525 
-4540 IERFL
+4540 
-4545 KRMIVPN
+4545 
-4552 ADLRCTTTELLL
+4552 
-4564 DGYWEN
+4564 
-4570 PSLGMSNAK
+4570 
-4579 AGHTLRDVSKEK
+4579 
-4591 TKNKDKDTSMTRLL
+4591 
-4605 DISLPWSE
+4605 
-4613 SRSASR
+4613 
-4619 SPASA
+4619 
-4624 SRPVSRPESRMASRS
+4624 
-4639 MSRAGTA
+4639 
-4646 TPTSATRSRV
+4646 
-4656 PSCDSDEFT
+4656 
-4665 DFAKVD
+4665 
-4671 APADEPMSKSQPRLR
+4671 
-4686 TLPGITTRGQVPGQG
+4686 
-4701 RKLSTVQGSPV
+4701 
-4712 VKPVKRID
+4712 
-4720 ENVQQDPAAEKENT
+4720 
-4734 AHNRSANDSANAK
+4734 
-4747 SPRLLP
+4747 
-4753 LRSVSSL
+4753 
-4760 RKPLGP
+4760 
-4766 RQPSP
+4766 
-4771 RSGLGTTSPPTAAS
+4771 
-4785 PGAAEQERRRPLR
+4785 
-4798 QLSHSPDRHLVHRD
+4798 
-4812 SLTTAS
+4812 
-4818 SHAIGGVTTTRD
+4818 
-4830 ASPVHVALFPP
+4830 
-4841 TPTASTT
+4841 
-4848 TTTSASKQLS
+4848 
-4858 GRPPRSRAR
+4858 
-4867 ALVDLTGFARNV
+4867 
-4879 DLSAHG
+4879 
-4885 VGAGAASKRPPK
+4885 
-4897 VKSGRTRDQGAKGK
+4897 
-4911 YDIGV
+4911 
-4916 ENDSSA
+4916 
-4922 VSYTNVR
+4922 
-4929 AGVVTRKDVDKENLM
+4929 
-4944 RTTPPTI
+4944 
-4951 PARGQVFGDTVE
+4951 
-4963 SRVPF
+4963 
-4968 GTPGVQNQSQNQSH
+4968 
-4982 CQLSFH
+4982 
-4988 PLAKSTPKD
+4988 
-4997 HDVTNVSVSLSALAN
+4997 
-5012 LSIGTNVT
+5012 
-5020 RGSVKDRMMDWEKE
+5020 
-5034 RARLREMN
+5034 
-5042 RASTVLSR
+5042 
-5050 SCSDSVTTSVSDD
+5050 
-5063 INDPKDSDSE
+5063 
-5073 VEAEVEAEAEAQG
+5073 
-5086 HAIVMEHEP
+5086 
-5095 NPEVQKPDEVV
+5095 
-5106 KTGSNSHNKPELVG
+5106 
-5120 QKSMQTM
+5120 
-5127 HTATT
+5127 
-5132 MISSTSGLATSTLTG
+5132 
-5147 GSGPANAEKGQIE
+5147 
-5160 VAAIAV
+5160 
-5166 RASAQILSSCNG
+5166 
-5178 SLSALAP
+5178 
-5185 DQKTPG
+5185 
-5191 QDRQRVRK
+5191 
-5199 SVEVLKSVDDKG
+5199 
-5211 VRLYKSST
+5211 
-5219 LAQLT
+5219 
-5224 GRTTPAWCPT
+5224 
-5234 PEPIAIDF
+5234 
-5242 ESRRSGEGRFSWE
+5242 
-5255 NIRSEEE
+5255 
-5262 IAMDRMNLWI
+5262 
-5272 QSVEKVVEE
+5272 
-5281 TRQNFASTSIAEPT
+5281 
-5295 ALPLVPVS
+5295 
-5303 RSSSQNNHLRQSQRN
+5303 
-5318 NNNSNTTR
+5318 
-5326 SSRLPRR
+5326 
-5333 HLPANQIF
+5333 
-5341 AETTDPNAPLS
+5341 
-5352 PACGDLSMSFSY
+5352 
-5364 IDAPES
+5364 
-5370 SCPVLPTLS
+5370 
-5379 VLCQTPPRQRRATIS
+5379 
-5394 TRSPAEQRNKSGEDD
+5394 
-5409 MLSVGTPSKRREK
+5409 
-5422 SRSHGNLDRH
+5422 
-5432 IRDVAKLEMELN
+5432 
-5444 ANTSQ
+5444 
-5449 KQAAP
+5449 
-5454 RLSAVLDRNNLNDD
+5454 
-5468 LTASPYHVEPYPPRG
+5468 
-5483 SGEGQNVPPS
+5483 
-5493 PERRRLEG
+5493 
-5501 VYDRFLMAT
+5501 
-5510 TGVKRVGKGYQS
+5510 
-5522 DNFRPLQNTT
+5522 
-5532 PSDTGKLPA
+5532 
-5541 SHARTFGVFG
+5541 
-5551 TGKRQMPPPVSS
+5551 
-5563 DDVWCCPSSIDEL
+5563 
-5576 GFTTCSN
+5576 
-5583 TTGTAP
+5583 
-5589 RMSKDD
+5589 
-5595 SKNTAALVRR
+5595 
-5605 AIKAIVPG
+5605 
-5613 RTVSRR
+5613 
-5619 LSRTLVA
+5619 